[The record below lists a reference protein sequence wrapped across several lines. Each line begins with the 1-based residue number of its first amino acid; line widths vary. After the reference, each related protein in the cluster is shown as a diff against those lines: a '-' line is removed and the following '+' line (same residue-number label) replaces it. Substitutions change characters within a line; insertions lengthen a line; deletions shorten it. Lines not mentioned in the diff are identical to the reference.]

1 MMMTSAA
8 MGKVWLGRGRR
19 CSFGGVMATGRKSG
33 RDETVRDRG
42 GASWSTSQAVNAS
55 DVVECGGTAL
65 SVDEDML
72 AAIFFSRYGMMRAMI
87 ANETVTPQM

>member
-1 MMMTSAA
+1 
-8 MGKVWLGRGRR
+8 
-19 CSFGGVMATGRKSG
+19 MATGRKSR
-33 RDETVRDRG
+33 RDGSGRG

-87 ANETVTPQM
+87 ADETVTPQM

>member
-1 MMMTSAA
+1 M
-8 MGKVWLGRGRR
+8 
-19 CSFGGVMATGRKSG
+19 
-33 RDETVRDRG
+33 
-42 GASWSTSQAVNAS
+42 NAS

-87 ANETVTPQM
+87 ADETVTPQM